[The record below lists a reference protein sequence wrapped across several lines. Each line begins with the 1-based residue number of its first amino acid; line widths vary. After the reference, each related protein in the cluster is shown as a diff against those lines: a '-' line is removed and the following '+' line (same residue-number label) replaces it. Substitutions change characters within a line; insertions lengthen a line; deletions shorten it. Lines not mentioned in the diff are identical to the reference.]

1 MLNPFRLI
9 ATLLGF
15 LMLATPVAA
24 VTFFF
29 VAIAGSPGTC
39 EDEDRPITTSVQLAG
54 QFQDKWDT
62 LNATLGAGRP
72 ASADFTE
79 SEVSSRAGLW
89 LEAHDAPIDNILIC
103 FGDGT
108 ASASA
113 KIDIPF
119 VPGDIDVL
127 VSGTLI
133 LTGDI
138 ADAHVDKIEVGGLPD
153 VLADLVEN
161 FIDDIIEDQTEGLE
175 LDHSYSLLFTEGAV
189 TISGLPGGLP

>member
-15 LMLATPVAA
+15 LVLATPVAA

-29 VAIAGSPGTC
+29 VAIAGNPGTC
-39 EDEDRPITTSVQLAG
+39 EDKDRPITTSIQLASS
-54 QFQDKWDT
+54 FQDAWDD
-62 LNATLGAGRP
+62 LEAALDAGQP
-72 ASADFTE
+72 ASATFTE
-79 SEVSSRAGLW
+79 SEVTSRADLW
-89 LEAHDAPIDNILIC
+89 LEEHDAPIDEILIC

-127 VSGTLI
+127 TSGTLI
-133 LTGDI
+133 LTGDV
-138 ADAHVDKIEVGGLPD
+138 ADADVEKIEVGGLPD
-153 VLADLVEN
+153 LLTDLVED
-161 FIDDIIEDQTEGLE
+161 FIDNVIEDQTEILE
-175 LDHSYSLLFTEGAV
+175 LNHAYTLVFTEGEV
-189 TISGLPGGLP
+189 TISGLP

>member
-15 LMLATPVAA
+15 LVLATPIAA
-24 VTFFF
+24 VAFFF

-39 EDEDRPITTSVQLAG
+39 EEENRPITTSDQFASLFQDEWDVLTDALEAG
-54 QFQDKWDT
+54 Q
-62 LNATLGAGRP
+62 P
-72 ASADFTE
+72 ASTSFTE
-79 SEVSSRAGLW
+79 SEVTSRADRW
-89 LEAHDAPIDNILIC
+89 LEEHDAPIDEIMIC
-103 FGDGT
+103 FGDGI

-133 LTGDI
+133 LTGEAGD
-138 ADAHVDKIEVGGLPD
+138 ADVDKIEVGGLPD
-153 VLADLVEN
+153 LLTDLVED
-161 FIDDIIEDQTEGLE
+161 FIDNVIEDQTDDLD
-175 LDHSYSLLFTEGAV
+175 LDHAYTLVFTEGEV
-189 TISGLPGGLP
+189 TISGLP

>member
-24 VTFFF
+24 VAFFF
-29 VAIAGSPGTC
+29 VAIAGSPGSC
-39 EDEDRPITTSVQLAG
+39 EDENRPITTSVQLAG
-54 QFQDKWDT
+54 SFQEKWDA
-62 LNATLGAGRP
+62 LDATLVAGRP
-72 ASADFTE
+72 ASATFTE
-79 SEVSSRAGLW
+79 SEVTSRADRW
-89 LEAHDAPIDNILIC
+89 LEENDAPIDKILIC
-103 FGDGT
+103 FSEGT

-133 LTGDI
+133 LTGDL
-138 ADAHVDKIEVGGLPD
+138 ADADVDKIEVGGLPD
-153 VLADLVEN
+153 LLTELVEN
-161 FIDDIIEDQTEGLE
+161 FIDDIFEDQTDDLE
-175 LDHSYSLLFTEGAV
+175 LDHNYTLLFTEGEV
-189 TISGLPGGLP
+189 TVSGVP

>member
-24 VTFFF
+24 VAFFF

-39 EDEDRPITTSVQLAG
+39 EDENRPITTSVQLATL
-54 QFQDKWDT
+54 FQDKWDV
-62 LNATLGAGRP
+62 LEAALDAGQP
-72 ASADFTE
+72 ASANFTE
-79 SEVSSRAGLW
+79 SEVTSRANLW
-89 LEAHDAPIDNILIC
+89 LEENDAPIDDILIC

-113 KIDIPF
+113 QIDIPF

-133 LTGDI
+133 LTGDV
-138 ADAHVDKIEVGGLPD
+138 ADADVDKIEVGGLPD
-153 VLADLVEN
+153 LLTDLVEN
-161 FIDDIIEDQTEGLE
+161 FIDDIFEDQNEDLD
-175 LDHSYSLLFTEGAV
+175 LDHSFSLLFSEGQV
-189 TISGLPGGLP
+189 TVSGLP

>member
-15 LMLATPVAA
+15 LVLATPVAA

-39 EDEDRPITTSVQLAG
+39 EDAARPITTSIQLAG
-54 QFQDKWDT
+54 LYQDKWDELDAS
-62 LNATLGAGRP
+62 LNAGQP
-72 ASADFTE
+72 ASVSFTE
-79 SEVSSRAGLW
+79 SEVTSRAGIW
-89 LEAHDAPIDNILIC
+89 LEEHDAPIDDLLIC

-108 ASASA
+108 ASASG

-133 LTGDI
+133 LTGDFANTEI
-138 ADAHVDKIEVGGLPD
+138 DKIEVGGLPD
-153 VLADLVEN
+153 LLTDLVED
-161 FIDDIIEDQTEGLE
+161 FINDVFEDQTDELD
-175 LDHSYSLLFTEGAV
+175 LDHSFSLIFTEGEV
-189 TISGLPGGLP
+189 TISGLP

>member
-15 LMLATPVAA
+15 LVLATPVAA

-29 VAIAGSPGTC
+29 VAIAGNQGTC
-39 EDEDRPITTSVQLAG
+39 QTEDRPVTTSIQLAS
-54 QFQDKWDT
+54 QFQDKWDA
-62 LNATLGAGRP
+62 LDAALEAGQP
-72 ASADFTE
+72 ASASFTE
-79 SEVSSRAGLW
+79 SEVTSRADLW
-89 LEAHDAPIDNILIC
+89 LEERDAPIDDILIC
-103 FGDGT
+103 FGDGIAT
-108 ASASA
+108 ASA

-138 ADAHVDKIEVGGLPD
+138 GDADVDKIEVGGLPD
-153 VLADLVEN
+153 LLTELVED
-161 FIDDIIEDQTEGLE
+161 FIDNIIEDQTDDLE
-175 LDHSYSLLFTEGAV
+175 LDHAYTLVFTEGEV
-189 TISGLPGGLP
+189 TVNGLP